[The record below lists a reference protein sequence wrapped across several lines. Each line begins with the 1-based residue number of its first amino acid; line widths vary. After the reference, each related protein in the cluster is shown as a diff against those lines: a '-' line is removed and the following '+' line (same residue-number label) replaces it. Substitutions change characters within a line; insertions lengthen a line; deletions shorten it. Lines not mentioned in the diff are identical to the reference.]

1 MFIYI
6 EKQGKGCDD
15 FEALWRRNKSAFHRN
30 EKPSY
35 QYDKRI

>member
-15 FEALWRRNKSAFHRN
+15 FEALWRRNKSAFSQ
-30 EKPSY
+30 E
-35 QYDKRI
+35 